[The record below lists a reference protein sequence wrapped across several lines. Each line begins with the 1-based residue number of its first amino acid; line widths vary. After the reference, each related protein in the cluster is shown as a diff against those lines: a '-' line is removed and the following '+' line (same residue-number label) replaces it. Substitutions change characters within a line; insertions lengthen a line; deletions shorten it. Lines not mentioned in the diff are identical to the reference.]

1 MELFEFFQLIND
13 LLIMKPNITF
23 QDCKVVSMDFFIDIQ
38 HRLRIAKQMC
48 IDGKPLN
55 LIQQVIQSSIPLIQ
69 PSQIKPIGKVYSP
82 TLINSQ
88 VILDFDVIIVD
99 QLYQSKLQKLNNQ
112 FNFTSLPEVFIKRN
126 NNILTIIKEYPIIT
140 VFIKGLPNGFETIQ
154 VTSFPN
160 ELMKDFKKK
169 VLDLIKIK
177 IDEYQL
183 TWSSKDNKLFI
194 NDNSSVPNELFL
206 SLTPKLTSFS
216 TPFTSTSFS
225 LPFF

>member
-23 QDCKVVSMDFFIDIQ
+23 QGCKVVSMDFFIDIQ

-48 IDGKPLN
+48 IDGKPLSS
-55 LIQQVIQSSIPLIQ
+55 IQQVIHTSIPLIQ
-69 PSQIKPIGKVYSP
+69 SSQIKSIGKVYSP

-88 VILDFDVIIVD
+88 VILDFDVIIID
-99 QLYQSKLQKLNNQ
+99 QLYQSTLQKLNNQ
-112 FNFTSLPEVFIKRN
+112 FNFTSLPEVFIKKN
-126 NNILTIIKEYPIIT
+126 NNTLTIIKEYPIVT
-140 VFIKGLPNGFETIQ
+140 VFIKGLSSSVETIQ
-154 VTSFPN
+154 VTTFPN

-183 TWSSKDNKLFI
+183 TWSSKDNKVFI
-194 NDNSSVPNELFL
+194 NENSFVPNELYL
-206 SLTPKLTSFS
+206 SLIPKFTSFS

-225 LPFF
+225 LSFF